1 MTSSNHENAAGP
13 LTRLW
18 GKIVGF
24 ALKLKKLGKD
34 DPRRIIHSFKMG
46 LALTLVSIFYYF
58 KPLYEGFGLAAMWAI
73 LTVVVVFEFT
83 VGSTLGRG
91 LNRMLAT
98 LTAAALG
105 VGAHRLATLSG
116 ETGEPILI
124 ALFVFIIAGIVTFLR
139 FIPQIKARYDYG
151 MLIFLLTF
159 CLISVSGYRDEEV
172 IEMAFERLSTIVIG
186 SCTSVIV
193 CIFICPVWIGVDLHN
208 QIATNIEKLGNFL
221 EGYGEEYFK
230 VSEEGQPRDKS
241 SILDGYKSVLSS
253 SSKEETMANLA
264 RWEPRHGKFR
274 FRHPWKQYLKVGS
287 ITRQCAFKI
296 EALNSYLISE
306 IQSPPEVRSII
317 QEASTAVSSE
327 CGKALKELASALRK
341 MTKSSAAERHI
352 ANSKD
357 AAENL
362 KSVIRS
368 SLSKHDDILQ
378 IIPAGAVASLLCEVV
393 KCTEEIADAAHKL
406 ASLAH
411 FKNAKPKV
419 TPEQKEL
426 PSQGIVQPVSGIDG
440 MHHVITI
447 NEPSQSLQ
455 ENRNLPPAMAPRM
468 EV

>member
-1 MTSSNHENAAGP
+1 MMMKPFSPFYVCINDINAFHYQFMSTN
-13 LTRLW
+13 L
-18 GKIVGF
+18 
-24 ALKLKKLGKD
+24 
-34 DPRRIIHSFKMG
+34 SF
-46 LALTLVSIFYYF
+46 
-58 KPLYEGFGLAAMWAI
+58 
-73 LTVVVVFEFT
+73 
-83 VGSTLGRG
+83 
-91 LNRMLAT
+91 AT
-98 LTAAALG
+98 L
-105 VGAHRLATLSG
+105 
-116 ETGEPILI
+116 
-124 ALFVFIIAGIVTFLR
+124 
-139 FIPQIKARYDYG
+139 
-151 MLIFLLTF
+151 M
-159 CLISVSGYRDEEV
+159 
-172 IEMAFERLSTIVIG
+172 
-186 SCTSVIV
+186 
-193 CIFICPVWIGVDLHN
+193 
-208 QIATNIEKLGNFL
+208 
-221 EGYGEEYFK
+221 
-230 VSEEGQPRDKS
+230 
-241 SILDGYKSVLSS
+241 
-253 SSKEETMANLA
+253 
-264 RWEPRHGKFR
+264 
-274 FRHPWKQYLKVGS
+274 
-287 ITRQCAFKI
+287 
-296 EALNSYLISE
+296 
-306 IQSPPEVRSII
+306 QSPPEVRSII

-341 MTKSSAAERHI
+341 MTKSSAAEPHI

>member
-13 LTRLW
+13 LMRLW
-18 GKIVGF
+18 GKIVGC
-24 ALKLKKLGKD
+24 
-34 DPRRIIHSFKMG
+34 
-46 LALTLVSIFYYF
+46 
-58 KPLYEGFGLAAMWAI
+58 FGLAAMWAI

-230 VSEEGQPRDKS
+230 VSEEAQPREKS
-241 SILDGYKSVLSS
+241 TILDGYKSVLSS

-287 ITRQCAFKI
+287 VTRQCAFKI

-327 CGKALKELASALRK
+327 Y
-341 MTKSSAAERHI
+341 
-352 ANSKD
+352 

-440 MHHVITI
+440 MHHIITI

-455 ENRNLPPAMAPRM
+455 ENQNLPPAMAPRM